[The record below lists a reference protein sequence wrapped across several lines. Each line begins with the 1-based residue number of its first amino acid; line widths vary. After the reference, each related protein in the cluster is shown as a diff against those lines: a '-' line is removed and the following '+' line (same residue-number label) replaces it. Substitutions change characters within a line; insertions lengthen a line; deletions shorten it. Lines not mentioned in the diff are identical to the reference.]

1 MMIDAAIEG
10 WKIGMMIAM
19 PVGPTMV
26 LLLRIGVLRG
36 LVDFGLS
43 AFGAA
48 CGIGVAMAI
57 ALTCV
62 LYIQALLASYAGF
75 VHGALA
81 LMVIGLAC
89 GTWRSNRRLRVD
101 DLNKETRVPISL
113 WTAPIVSLTCPFTSI
128 LILNMFA
135 ARDMLQKE
143 MSWSMKGAL
152 VASCVV
158 GGFSGYWVLMTV
170 VHMLSQKMSKK
181 AVLFMV
187 KAAPF
192 IVLYYGMQGVHAA
205 FDAFNQ

>member
-1 MMIDAAIEG
+1 MIIDAAVEG
-10 WKIGMMIAM
+10 WKIGMFIAL

-48 CGIGVAMAI
+48 CGIGLAMAL

-62 LYIQALLASYAGF
+62 AYIQSLLSSYGGY

-81 LMVIGLAC
+81 LMVIGLAF
-89 GTWRSNRRLRVD
+89 GTWRSNKKLRVD

-135 ARDMLQKE
+135 ARNMLQQE

-152 VASCVV
+152 VGSCVI
-158 GGFSGYWVLMTV
+158 GGFCGYWVIMTV
-170 VHMLSQKMSKK
+170 VHVLSQRLSKK

-192 IVLYYGMQGVHAA
+192 IVLYYGSQGIAA
-205 FDAFNQ
+205 AIKAFSQ